1 MFWKIPPRIP
11 SICPCLLVSPFSWL
25 AQEINLQCLMV
36 NTCPFPWKLGAV
48 RGWVSHHSY
57 RAYTPTDGSCNHGY
71 TWFQPLWSIF
81 AATIHHYQPLW
92 TIVLTHDI
100 PMFSIYFCLNCKG
113 PFLEAS
119 APLMGLQ
126 FHGAWRAPREIAQQD
141 RQRHLE
147 FLHESSEQ
155 IWKDR
160 STGQVHMCLEII
172 HIVRLVIKLYKNNS

>member
-119 APLMGLQ
+119 APLDGPPVPWCVE
-126 FHGAWRAPREIAQQD
+126 G
-141 RQRHLE
+141 
-147 FLHESSEQ
+147 SEGN
-155 IWKDR
+155 R
-160 STGQVHMCLEII
+160 STGPSEAPGVFSTSRLSRFGKIGPQV
-172 HIVRLVIKLYKNNS
+172 KYTY

>member
-1 MFWKIPPRIP
+1 MFWKIPRIP

-57 RAYTPTDGSCNHGY
+57 RAYTPTDGSY
-71 TWFQPLWSIF
+71 TWFEPLWSIF

-100 PMFSIYFCLNCKG
+100 PMFSIYFCLNCTPQG
-113 PFLEAS
+113 PISWGFS
-119 APLMGLQ
+119 PLDGTSSSMVRGGLRGKSLNRTVRGTWS
-126 FHGAWRAPREIAQQD
+126 F
-141 RQRHLE
+141 
-147 FLHESSEQ
+147 
-155 IWKDR
+155 
-160 STGQVHMCLEII
+160 STSRLSRFGKIGPQV
-172 HIVRLVIKLYKNNS
+172 KYT